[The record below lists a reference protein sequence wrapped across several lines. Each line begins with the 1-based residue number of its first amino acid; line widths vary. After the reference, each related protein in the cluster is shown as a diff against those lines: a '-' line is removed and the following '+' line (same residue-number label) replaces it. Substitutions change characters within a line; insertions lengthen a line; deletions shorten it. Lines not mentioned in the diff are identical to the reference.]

1 MATGKKMGRPPGG
14 TLYPAKEQIKEQLV
28 SWISEGNTLKDF
40 CRQDG
45 MPNYR
50 TIYDWQDE
58 DEHFATSIAH
68 ARVIGHDS
76 IAEECTTL
84 ADTEPLAV
92 FDEAGNKRYD
102 PGSISW
108 RKMQIETRLKLLAKW
123 NPKKYGDATTIRGDD
138 EAPLVAEVSFDI
150 FGEMLKAVALKR
162 HAASE

>member
-14 TLYPAKEQIKEQLV
+14 TLYPAKEKIKEQLV
-28 SWISEGNTLKDF
+28 AWISEGNTLKDF

-45 MPNYR
+45 MPSYR
-50 TIYDWQDE
+50 TIYDWQDD
-58 DEHFATSIAH
+58 DEQFAARIAH
-68 ARVIGHDS
+68 ARDIGHDS

-84 ADTEPLAV
+84 ADAEPLAV
-92 FDEAGNKRYD
+92 FDDAGNKRYD
-102 PGSISW
+102 PGSIAW

-138 EAPLVAEVSFDI
+138 TAPLVAEVSFDI

-162 HAASE
+162 HAGE